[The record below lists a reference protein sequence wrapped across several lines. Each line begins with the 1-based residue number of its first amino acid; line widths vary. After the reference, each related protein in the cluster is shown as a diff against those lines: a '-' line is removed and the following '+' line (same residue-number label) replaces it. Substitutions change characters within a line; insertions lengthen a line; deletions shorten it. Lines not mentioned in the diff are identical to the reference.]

1 VSWPT
6 ENDYDRLLETPQET
20 FLDPRLRSCGVVC
33 DRQGQPIRS
42 AGRSAVVYK
51 ICLGPPEAPYE
62 IAARLYRNP
71 DGKPEPWA
79 AERGPQVAGWLAQSH
94 GIERRMPEAFEF
106 LSEGLRWKRSVLPM
120 TIMQWLDARPL
131 PQWLAEQYRRRNMA
145 AISDACLEW
154 IYLIHDLVQ
163 HGLVHGQIKPGH
175 LLVEN
180 SGRFRLVDSDCLVP
194 CDDAAQLDAS
204 KLPSTNPYR
213 HPDPASGGNLQKLDV
228 FPAVTILA
236 ELRALALMP
245 QRWDEPQRSDGQRL
259 LITERDIESPA
270 SSALFAAMDAT
281 GDPAWRSLRGILVD
295 LYERTANQLPTMG
308 ELVRDLESIAW
319 SLPGPSADSQDQ
331 MHQSAVRLSHEPD
344 AVQVVAPIG
353 GLQGSGVPEE
363 SFRDVPAPAQQNPV
377 SAASDAET
385 RWGDHPPDDPP
396 AVLPPPV
403 FHGEDRLEP
412 ASGPT
417 LGGSGRCP
425 LLLEAIRADNS
436 PLARQLFDLA
446 DIQRAHQLGLLDD
459 QDQRDLLSWAQQHLR
474 PRASLGLASA
484 YPNSELLCV
493 APGEY
498 ELDWIWPEIRLAD
511 KCLCAVAE
519 IEPAADKTPEQLRT
533 QLVWEQEIGYEQRA
547 QIKLRV
553 RSGWQT
559 DFAVV
564 VWAVIDLG
572 FQRVYSESLCFE
584 SPLRIVSPV
593 PRKRRRRHP

>member
-1 VSWPT
+1 MSWPT

-20 FLDPRLRSCGVVC
+20 FLDPRLRSCSVVC
-33 DRQGQPIRS
+33 DRQGQPIRL

-71 DGKPEPWA
+71 DGKSKPWA
-79 AERGPQVAGWLAQSH
+79 ANRGRQVAGWLAQSH

-131 PQWLAEQYRRRNMA
+131 PQWLAEQCRRRNTA

-154 IYLIHDLVQ
+154 IYLMHDLVQ

-194 CDDAAQLDAS
+194 GHEAQQLDAS
-204 KLPSTNPYR
+204 KLPLTNPYR
-213 HPDPASGGNLQKLDV
+213 HPDPVSGGNLQKLDV

-245 QRWDEPQRSDGQRL
+245 ERWDEPQQSDGRRL
-259 LITERDIESPA
+259 LIAERDIESPA
-270 SSALFAAMDAT
+270 SSALFAALDAS
-281 GDPAWRSLRGILVD
+281 GDPAWRLLRGILGD
-295 LYERTANQLPTMG
+295 LYERTADQLPTMG

-319 SLPGPSADSQDQ
+319 SLPASVPDSDDRP
-331 MHQSAVRLSHEPD
+331 HQSTVRPSLEPD
-344 AVQVVAPIG
+344 IVQAVAPIG
-353 GLQGSGVPEE
+353 GPLGSNAPEE
-363 SFRDVPAPAQQNPV
+363 KPRDAPAPAQQNAV
-377 SAASDAET
+377 IAASNTET

-403 FHGEDRLEP
+403 LHGGDRLDSSTGP
-412 ASGPT
+412 AVA
-417 LGGSGRCP
+417 GSGRCP
-425 LLLEAIRADNS
+425 LLLEAIRAGNS

-446 DIQRAHQLGLLDD
+446 DIQRAHQLGQWDD
-459 QDQRDLLSWAQQHLR
+459 QDRRDLLSWTQQHLR
-474 PRASLGLASA
+474 PRASLGLAPA

-519 IEPAADKTPEQLRT
+519 IEPAADKTPEQMRA
-533 QLVWEQEIGYEQRA
+533 QLVWEHEIGYEQRA
-547 QIKLRV
+547 QVKLRV
-553 RSGWQT
+553 RPGWRA
-559 DFAVV
+559 DFAIV

-593 PRKRRRRHP
+593 PRKRRKRHP